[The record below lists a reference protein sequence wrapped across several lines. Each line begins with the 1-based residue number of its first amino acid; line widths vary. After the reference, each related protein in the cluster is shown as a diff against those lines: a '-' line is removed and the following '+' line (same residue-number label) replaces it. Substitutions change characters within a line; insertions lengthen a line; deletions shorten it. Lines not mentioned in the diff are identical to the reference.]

1 VTDVPSSAI
10 DLCGLVAKFI
20 ADHLSFSASKQ
31 IVYDDNATRM
41 ICEIRSW
48 RIPGGFDRKVNLQL
62 RGATVFCTRT
72 VTVGSRVE
80 THFVLPTPYALSSP

>member
-1 VTDVPSSAI
+1 MFVLNNVALFLFFFFRLKQMVNNIEGIWEKNGNREAHHSS
-10 DLCGLVAKFI
+10 
-20 ADHLSFSASKQ
+20 
-31 IVYDDNATRM
+31 
-41 ICEIRSW
+41 

-62 RGATVFCTRT
+62 RGVTVFCTCT